1 MPAVREPIKRNLAQT
16 EGAFAPWGSLTPEC
30 ESELGQRLKEN
41 TSVVL
46 KPFDETMRKA
56 IFRIAVMLVS
66 DGNAYSFPK
75 KRVSMY
81 GALKGKVGMTSDFDA
96 RRGVMEFATN
106 SQKVES
112 PCLIRY
118 KKPSLTSAAAC

>member
-56 IFRIAVMLVS
+56 ILRIAVMLVS
-66 DGNAYSFPK
+66 DGNANSFTK
-75 KRVSMY
+75 HQKRVSMY
-81 GALKGKVGMTSDFDA
+81 GAFKGKVGMTSGFDA
-96 RRGVMEFATN
+96 PIEDFA
-106 SQKVES
+106 E
-112 PCLIRY
+112 Y
-118 KKPSLTSAAAC
+118 M